1 VALLEWLDPALE
13 EREHYGKTL
22 MTRVPQPMSLESKSP
37 RFGIK
42 DPKNPGM
49 QKRFDGEDRQIGSVN
64 SKTSFFRKHFLK
76 KWLN

>member
-1 VALLEWLDPALE
+1 
-13 EREHYGKTL
+13 
-22 MTRVPQPMSLESKSP
+22 MSLESKSP